1 MALKQID
8 ALAALREAAGEV
20 IETSLCDV
28 QGNWLALVNT
38 EEGKRLAFAAKGEA
52 ALSALWKDVEKEA
65 DVKDVHVSVMALNAN
80 NAALVRRYVNGPH
93 RLPAALRVPASAS
106 AIGWAKQMQ
115 LWRSCSAS
123 VS

>member
-1 MALKQID
+1 MALKQMD

-28 QGNWLALVNT
+28 QGSWLALVNT

-80 NAALVRRYVNGPH
+80 NAALVRRYVKWTA
-93 RLPAALRVPASAS
+93 RLPAAQRVPASAS

>member
-1 MALKQID
+1 MALKQMD

-28 QGNWLALVNT
+28 QGSWLALVNT

-80 NAALVRRYVNGPH
+80 NAALVRRYVKWTAPTACGTKG
-93 RLPAALRVPASAS
+93 PASAS

-115 LWRSCSAS
+115 LWRSCLVN

>member
-1 MALKQID
+1 MALKQMD

-28 QGNWLALVNT
+28 QGSWLALVNT

-80 NAALVRRYVNGPH
+80 NAALVRRYVKWTAPTACG
-93 RLPAALRVPASAS
+93 RWSFMFGIWLPAGT
-106 AIGWAKQMQ
+106 GWSRRTITQWMI
-115 LWRSCSAS
+115 
-123 VS
+123 

>member
-1 MALKQID
+1 MALKQMD

-52 ALSALWKDVEKEA
+52 ALSALWRMLKRKQT
-65 DVKDVHVSVMALNAN
+65 
-80 NAALVRRYVNGPH
+80 
-93 RLPAALRVPASAS
+93 LRTY
-106 AIGWAKQMQ
+106 MFL
-115 LWRSCSAS
+115 LWR
-123 VS
+123 

>member
-1 MALKQID
+1 MALKQMD

-28 QGNWLALVNT
+28 QGNWLALVNA

-80 NAALVRRYVNGPH
+80 NAALVR
-93 RLPAALRVPASAS
+93 LPAALKVPASVS
-106 AIGWAKQMQ
+106 AIGWARQMQ
-115 LWRSCSAS
+115 LWRSCLVN

>member
-1 MALKQID
+1 MALKQMD

-28 QGNWLALVNT
+28 QGSWLALVNA
-38 EEGKRLAFAAKGEA
+38 EEGKRLAFAANGEA

-80 NAALVRRYVNGPH
+80 NAALVRRYVKWTAPTACGTKG
-93 RLPAALRVPASAS
+93 AS
-106 AIGWAKQMQ
+106 IGFSDWLGEADAVVAE
-115 LWRSCSAS
+115 LF
-123 VS
+123 